1 MGRGDP
7 VEDLVRGKHFIP
19 FRCTAPWLLCFT
31 MYVSSAGRGLL
42 STTEFTA
49 AVSLNIFD
57 DMAVHREIV
66 DSLLHGDYRI
76 VLVLE
81 EVDE

>member
-1 MGRGDP
+1 MAP
-7 VEDLVRGKHFIP
+7 LLHHVRP
-19 FRCTAPWLLCFT
+19 
-31 MYVSSAGRGLL
+31 SAGRGLL